1 MSEFND
7 TVIAEFRANKGV
19 VGGFFANATMLL
31 LHVKGRKS
39 GRELVT
45 PLLYLSDGDDYVL
58 LGSNGG
64 AEREPLWF
72 GNVEA
77 AETVQIEVGERTLTA
92 KPVVLREGP
101 ERDALY
107 SRFVEYWPDARD
119 KYELNT
125 DRPFPLVRLVPV
137 GD

>member
-7 TVIAEFRANKGV
+7 NVIAEFRANKGV
-19 VGGFFANATMLL
+19 VGGFFASAEMLL
-31 LHVKGRKS
+31 LHVRGRRS

-45 PLLYLSDGDDYVL
+45 PLLYLADGDDYVL

-64 AEREPLWF
+64 APSEPLWF

-77 AETVQIEVGERTLTA
+77 ADTVRIEVGERTFTA
-92 KPVVLREGP
+92 KPTVLREGA

-107 SRFVEYWPDARD
+107 ARFAEYWPDVR
-119 KYELNT
+119 KYEQGT
-125 DRPFPLVRLVPV
+125 ERPFPMVRLVPT
-137 GD
+137 GE

>member
-19 VGGFFANATMLL
+19 VGGFFANADVVL
-31 LHVKGRKS
+31 LHVKGRRT
-39 GRELVT
+39 GRDLVT
-45 PLLYLSDGDDYVL
+45 PLIYLADGDDFVL

-64 AEREPLWF
+64 AASEPLWF

-77 AETVQIEVGERTLTA
+77 ADTVRIEVGERTLTA
-92 KPVVLREGP
+92 TPVVLRDGP
-101 ERDALY
+101 EREALY
-107 SRFVEYWPDARD
+107 SRFAEYWPDVH
-119 KYELNT
+119 KYEQNT
-125 DRPFPLVRLVPV
+125 ERPFPLVRLVPT